1 MFLYESQFMQDMWGS
16 LEIATA
22 PSCCLRI
29 GELLDKEHL
38 VYAWLLRETSS
49 LSWISCLQGTMLE
62 TSYLLL
68 YSISFLNIESLQLK
82 VSLELVVSLVLI
94 VFLMLVVSLV
104 LVVSLMLVVSLVL
117 VVSLAEIGPSILMS
131 SLSITLLILI

>member
-22 PSCCLRI
+22 PSCYVRI
-29 GELLDKEHL
+29 GELLNTEIL
-38 VYAWLLRETSS
+38 EYACILFKGKLLPS
-49 LSWISCLQGTMLE
+49 LFLLSTRYCPCT
-62 TSYLLL
+62 TSYLLDC
-68 YSISFLNIESLQLK
+68 STFFLNVESLC
-82 VSLELVVSLVLI
+82 LVVT
-94 VFLMLVVSLV
+94 LV

-131 SLSITLLILI
+131 SLSITHLILI

>member
-1 MFLYESQFMQDMWGS
+1 MHQKSMFLYESQFMQDMWGS

-49 LSWISCLQGTMLE
+49 LSWISCLQGTML
-62 TSYLLL
+62 
-68 YSISFLNIESLQLK
+68 
-82 VSLELVVSLVLI
+82 VRPLI
-94 VFLMLVVSLV
+94 CFFTLC
-104 LVVSLMLVVSLVL
+104 
-117 VVSLAEIGPSILMS
+117 S
-131 SLSITLLILI
+131 S